1 MGTARL
7 DEIAGDMPSG
17 CVGTSA
23 CEEDV
28 GFACVLGAVAQGG
41 VGGGVP
47 LEDKRRRF
55 KLSCSFHLRDAPK
68 TSVV

>member
-7 DEIAGDMPSG
+7 DEIAEDVPPG
-17 CVGTSA
+17 CVG
-23 CEEDV
+23 
-28 GFACVLGAVAQGG
+28 CVLGVVAPGG

-55 KLSCSFHLRDAPK
+55 KTSLRDAPQ